1 VVTFVTWRLPA
12 PHDHLPRMTQHHFSR
27 RTLIAIA
34 AAAATAPVA
43 RATTALPLPP
53 ATPFAALEK
62 KSGGRLGVCV
72 LDTAT
77 GKQLGHRTDERF
89 AMCSTFKLPLAAAI
103 LREADR
109 GKLSL
114 EATVPVSKAD
124 LVPHAPVVEA
134 NLAKGAMTIRALA
147 EAAQKQSDNAAANLL
162 LKQIG
167 GPAGFTQFF
176 RDLGDQTTRSDRFEP
191 EMNRWTP
198 GDDRDTTTP
207 AAKAATVAKILT
219 GDVLTPASRD
229 LLIQWMI
236 DTKTGAKR
244 VRAGLPQDWRA
255 GDKTGTGYDD
265 VCGKVNDIAIA
276 WPPGKPPLIVTAYY
290 NTAGPADDVSDEDQA
305 ILAKVG
311 GIAAN
316 WINR

>member
-1 VVTFVTWRLPA
+1 
-12 PHDHLPRMTQHHFSR
+12 MTHISR
-27 RTLIAIA
+27 RTLIATATA
-34 AAAATAPVA
+34 AAAMLPAAA
-43 RATTALPLPP
+43 RAKIDLDKRAL
-53 ATPFAALEK
+53 ADLER
-62 KSGGRLGVCV
+62 KSGGRLGVCI

-77 GKQLGHRTDERF
+77 GRSLAHRPDERF

-109 GKLSL
+109 GKLNL
-114 EATVPVSKAD
+114 DTTVPVTKAD

-134 NLAKGAMTIRALA
+134 NLAKGGMTIRALA

-176 RDLGDQTTRSDRFEP
+176 RDLGDQVTRADRYEP

-198 GDDRDTTTP
+198 GDERDTTTP
-207 AAKAATVAKILT
+207 AAKAATVAKFLT
-219 GDVLTPASRD
+219 GDILAPASRD

-244 VRAGLPQDWRA
+244 IRAGLPQGWRA

-265 VCGKVNDIAIA
+265 VCGKINDVAIA
-276 WPPGKPPLIVTAYY
+276 WPPGKPPIIITGYF
-290 NTAGPADDVSDEDQA
+290 NTAGPADDVSDQDQA
-305 ILAKVG
+305 VLAEVG
-311 GIAAN
+311 RIAAK
-316 WINR
+316 WAVP

>member
-1 VVTFVTWRLPA
+1 
-12 PHDHLPRMTQHHFSR
+12 MTHISR
-27 RTLIAIA
+27 RTLIATATA
-34 AAAATAPVA
+34 AAAMLPAAA
-43 RATTALPLPP
+43 RAKIDLDKRAL
-53 ATPFAALEK
+53 ADLER
-62 KSGGRLGVCV
+62 KSGGRLGVCI

-77 GKQLGHRTDERF
+77 GRSLAHRPDERF

-109 GKLSL
+109 GKLNL
-114 EATVPVSKAD
+114 DTTVPVTKAD

-134 NLAKGAMTIRALA
+134 NLAKGGMTIRALA

-176 RDLGDQTTRSDRFEP
+176 RDLGDQVTRADRYEP

-207 AAKAATVAKILT
+207 AAKAAIVAKFLT
-219 GDVLTPASRD
+219 GDILAPASRD

-244 VRAGLPQDWRA
+244 VRAGLPKDWRA

-265 VCGKVNDIAIA
+265 VCGKVNDVAIA
-276 WPPGKPPLIVTAYY
+276 WPPGKPPIIITGYF
-290 NTAGPADDVSDEDQA
+290 NTAGPADDVSDQDQA
-305 ILAKVG
+305 VLAEVG
-311 GIAAN
+311 RIAAK
-316 WINR
+316 WAVP

>member
-1 VVTFVTWRLPA
+1 
-12 PHDHLPRMTQHHFSR
+12 MTQHTLSR
-27 RTLIAIA
+27 RTLIATV
-34 AAAATAPVA
+34 AAAATIAPVA
-43 RATTALPLPP
+43 ASGRPKGDDLVKEEL
-53 ATPFAALEK
+53 AALGR
-62 KSGGRLGVCV
+62 KSGGRLGVCI

-77 GKQLGHRTDERF
+77 GRSIGWTRLPDRY

-103 LREADR
+103 LREADK

-114 EATVPVSKAD
+114 DATVPVSKAD

-134 NLAKGAMTIRALA
+134 SLAKGSMTIRALA

-167 GPAGFTQFF
+167 GPPGFTQFF
-176 RDLGDQTTRSDRFEP
+176 RDMGDQITRSDRFEP

-198 GDDRDTTTP
+198 GDNRDTTTP
-207 AAKAATVAKILT
+207 TAMATTVAKILT
-219 GDVLTPASRD
+219 GDVLAPASRD

-236 DTKTGAKR
+236 DTKTGTKR
-244 VRAGLPQDWRA
+244 IRAGLPKDWRA

-276 WPPGKPPLIVTAYY
+276 WPPGKAPLIITAYY
-290 NTAGPADDVSDEDQA
+290 NTAGPAEDVSDADQA
-305 ILAKVG
+305 ILAEVG
-311 GIAAN
+311 RIAA
-316 WINR
+316 RRFA

>member
-1 VVTFVTWRLPA
+1 
-12 PHDHLPRMTQHHFSR
+12 MTHALSR
-27 RTLIAIA
+27 RTLLAVVA
-34 AAAATAPVA
+34 AAAAAPA
-43 RATTALPLPP
+43 AHATTTVITDLPHPF
-53 ATPFAALEK
+53 TPLEA

-72 LDTAT
+72 LNTAT
-77 GKQLGHRTDERF
+77 GKVYGNREHERF

-109 GKLSL
+109 GKLKL
-114 EATVPVSKAD
+114 DATVPVSKAD

-134 NLAKGAMTIRALA
+134 NLAKGSMTIRALT

-176 RDLGDQTTRSDRFEP
+176 RDLSDQVTRSDRLEP
-191 EMNRWTP
+191 EMNRWKP

-207 AAKAATVAKILT
+207 AAMAATVAKILT
-219 GDVLTPASRD
+219 GDILTPASRD

-236 DTKTGAKR
+236 DTKTGLKR
-244 VRAGLPQDWRA
+244 IRAGLPQDWRA

-265 VCGKVNDIAIA
+265 ICGKVNDIAIA
-276 WPPGKPPLIVTAYY
+276 WPPGKPPLIVTGYF
-290 NTAGPADDVSDEDQA
+290 NTAGPADDVRDEDQA
-305 ILAKVG
+305 ILAEVG
-311 GIAAN
+311 RIAASR
-316 WINR
+316 ISR